1 MTSSVTAPSEAA
13 QSRTG
18 HPGRKSNRKYWV
30 LGILTLLVII
40 GVIVGIKAAQI
51 GAMID
56 AGSAFVPPPE
66 AVTSAKVETVE
77 WQAARNAVGS
87 ILAVRGVTLG
97 AEMSGIVREI
107 GFENGGAVKKGQ
119 VLLRLDTTSES
130 AQLTGAEADAEL
142 ARLTLA
148 RSKSLH
154 GQGANTQ
161 SELESAQARSVQA
174 EAMAA
179 NLRAI
184 IAKKVI
190 RAPFDG
196 RIGIRQVELGQVV
209 SPGNPIASLH
219 SVDPV
224 YVEFL
229 LPQQALSDARL
240 GQKVRLRVDVFPQDT
255 WEGELTTINPEVE
268 LSSRNVR
275 MRATVPNQDGR
286 LLPGM
291 FATVEVLAEGKKNV
305 VAIPTAAVL
314 FAPYGDSVFVL
325 ADGKDAAGKPATVA
339 QQRFVRLGE
348 RRGDFVEVTNGLTAG
363 EVVANNGAFK
373 LRNGATVLV
382 NDALAPKPEVAPQPV
397 DR

>member
-13 QSRTG
+13 QPHAR

-51 GAMID
+51 GAMIN
-56 AGSAFVPPPE
+56 AGASFVPPPE

-97 AEMSGIVREI
+97 AEIPGIVREI

-148 RSKSLH
+148 RSQSLH

-224 YVEFL
+224 HVEFL

-255 WEGELTTINPEVE
+255 WEGALTTINPEVE

-291 FATVEVLAEGKKNV
+291 FANVEVLAEGKKNV

-325 ADGKDAAGKPATVA
+325 VDGKDAAGKPATVA

-373 LRNGATVLV
+373 LRNGAAVLV

>member
-1 MTSSVTAPSEAA
+1 MTSRVTAPSEAA
-13 QSRTG
+13 QPVATQPAR
-18 HPGRKSNRKYWV
+18 GRKKQWA
-30 LGILTLLVII
+30 LGILTLLAIV
-40 GVIVGIKAAQI
+40 GVLVGIKAAQI

-66 AVTSAKVETVE
+66 AVTSARVEAVE
-77 WQAARNAVGS
+77 WQAARGAVGS

-142 ARLTLA
+142 ARLSLA
-148 RSKSLH
+148 RSQSLH

-174 EAMAA
+174 EAVAA

-209 SPGNPIASLH
+209 SPGNPIASLQ

-224 YVEFL
+224 HVEFL
-229 LPQQALSDARL
+229 LPQQALAEARL
-240 GQKVRLRVDVFPQDT
+240 GQKVRIHVDVFPQHT

-275 MRATVPNQDGR
+275 MRATVPNADGR

-291 FATVEVLAEGKKNV
+291 FANVEVLAEGKKNV
-305 VAIPTAAVL
+305 VAIPTTAVL
-314 FAPYGDSVFVL
+314 FAPYGDSVFVIV
-325 ADGKDAAGKPATVA
+325 DGKDAAGKPASVA

-348 RRGDFVEVTNGLTAG
+348 RRGDFVEVTSGLTAG

-373 LRNGATVLV
+373 LRNGAAVLI